1 MSPQLSE
8 KLRQYWGASTF
19 LPGQEEAVSAVLD
32 RNDSLVVLPTGGGKS
47 LCYQLPGLIMP
58 GLCVVISP
66 LIALMS
72 DQVIGLKKKGVRAM
86 HISGPMKEDS
96 LITALDNCKFGNY
109 KFLYLS
115 PERAQHPLVQERL
128 SQMNLCLLAIDEAH
142 CISEWGH
149 DFRPSYREI
158 KTLKERLPEIPV
170 MAVTATATPKVRT
183 DICNT
188 LDLKDPVRIVG
199 GFDRPNIELNVLQT
213 TNKLDA
219 ISDAL
224 EPKGTPAIVYVGT
237 RKSAALLS
245 SHLNKMGH
253 CTQFFHGGVIDKETR
268 ISQWMNEEKPVMIA
282 TTAFGMGIDK
292 SNVQR
297 IVHASIPFSIEQYYQ
312 EVGRAGRNGSQSK
325 AYLFVAPGDKESL
338 WKRQISSIPQKEI
351 LKKTYKHLYHYFNI
365 GYGERPEV
373 LLPFNLGLFSDRY
386 ALKQKTIH
394 NVLRLFERAQIL
406 NTVTY
411 DTPKTILKLSSH
423 IESSDEPLTNHLLR
437 NVGGITEG
445 LQTIALDVVSKRC
458 NLSLDYCLDI
468 LKTLE
473 KNGDATVPQLHA
485 DSAIQFLVPREDLRT
500 LLPVIQQ
507 LDRFKEEKKRLSK
520 TIFDY
525 CDTNQCYRAKLL
537 AYFGETPQKS
547 CGSCS
552 NCTHQNHNK
561 KAIREAVK
569 NLLSNKEALSLDEL
583 ILKSTYN
590 RNQLIEALNALMHEK
605 LIEESEPN
613 NFKLV

>member
-8 KLRQYWGASTF
+8 KLKHYWGASSF
-19 LPGQEEAVSAVLD
+19 LPGQEEAVSAALD
-32 RNDSLVVLPTGGGKS
+32 RKDSLVVLPTGGGKS
-47 LCYQLPGLIMP
+47 LCYQLPGLILP

-72 DQVIGLKKKGVRAM
+72 DQVIGLKKKGIRAM
-86 HISGPMKEDS
+86 QIAGPMSEDM
-96 LITALDNCKFGNY
+96 LLTALDNCKYGQF

-128 SQMNLCLLAIDEAH
+128 AQMNLCLLAIDEAH

-158 KTLKERLPEIPV
+158 TSLKERVPEIPV

-188 LDLKDPVRIVG
+188 LNLQDPIRIVG
-199 GFDRPNIELNVLQT
+199 GFDRPNIELYVSQT

-219 ISDAL
+219 ISDAI
-224 EPKGTPAIVYVGT
+224 EPKGSPAIVYVGT

-245 SHLNKMGH
+245 NHLNKMGH
-253 CTQFFHGGVIDKETR
+253 RTQFFHGGVTDKETR
-268 ISQWMNEEKPVMIA
+268 ISDWMNEKKPVMVA

-312 EVGRAGRNGSQSK
+312 EVGRAGRDGSQSK
-325 AYLFVAPGDKESL
+325 AYLFVTPGDKESL
-338 WKRQISSIPQKEI
+338 WKRQISSIPPKEI
-351 LKKTYKHLYHYFNI
+351 LKKTYKHLYHYFDI

-373 LLPFNLGLFSDRY
+373 LLPFNLGLFCERY
-386 ALKQKTIH
+386 ELQQRTTH

-406 NTVTY
+406 NTITY
-411 DTPKTILKLSSH
+411 DTPKTILKLSPH
-423 IESSDEPLTNHLLR
+423 IEASDEPLTNYLLR
-437 NVGGITEG
+437 NIGGITDG
-445 LQTIALDVVSKRC
+445 VQTIALDAISRRC
-458 NLSLDYCLDI
+458 NLPLNYCMDT

-473 KNGDATVPQLHA
+473 KNGEATMLQLHA
-485 DSAIQFLVPREDLRT
+485 DSAIQFLVPREDSRT
-500 LLPVIQQ
+500 LLPVIHQ
-507 LDRFKEEKKRLSK
+507 LDSFKQEKKRLSE

-525 CDTNQCYRAKLL
+525 CDTKQCYRAKLL
-537 AYFGETPQKS
+537 AYFGENPQKK

-552 NCTHQNHNK
+552 NCSQVKSNK
-561 KAIREAVK
+561 KAVREAVK
-569 NLLSNKEALSLDEL
+569 NLLTNKEALSLDEL
-583 ILKSTYN
+583 ILKSTFN
-590 RNQLIEALNALMHEK
+590 RSQLVEALNAMMHEE

-613 NFKLV
+613 NYKLV